1 MTAPAVRGDRLWR
14 SLMEMAE
21 IGATAKGGVRRLALS
36 EEDRRGRDL
45 FARRAREAGC
55 AVRVDR
61 IGNLFARR
69 AGRDDSLAPVAA
81 GSHLDSQPTGGRF
94 DGAYGVL
101 AALEAVRALNDA
113 GARPLRPIEIV
124 SWTNEEGARFP
135 PAMMG
140 SAVHAGGLALDE
152 ALAVREAGGGATVGE
167 ALEAIGYAGAAAV
180 GGRPFH
186 AWFEAHIEQGPVLE
200 AADKTIGVVTG
211 IQGINW
217 FDCRI
222 EGAEAHAG
230 TTPMEAR
237 RDALAGAARLVAAV
251 ERIARER
258 APDGRG
264 TVGEFRVHPN
274 ARNTVPG
281 SATLGIDLRH
291 PDAEAL
297 AAMADSL
304 RDAFRDLRR
313 DAGLK
318 GGLEEIWR
326 SPPVAFDPGCVD
338 AVGRAA
344 KALGLPAMRIA
355 SGAGHDAGSL
365 ARVCPAAMVFIPC
378 RGGVS
383 HNESESATPEHAAA
397 GAAVLL
403 HAILEKAGEGESP
416 APDA

>member
-1 MTAPAVRGDRLWR
+1 MTAPEIRGERLWR

-21 IGATAKGGVRRLALS
+21 IGATRKGGVCRLALS
-36 EEDRRGRDL
+36 DEDRRGRDL
-45 FARRAREAGC
+45 FARWAREAGC
-55 AVRVDR
+55 EIRIDR

-69 AGRDDSLAPVAA
+69 AGRDDSLAPVVA

-113 GARPLRPIEIV
+113 GARPLRPVEIV

-140 SAVHAGGLALDE
+140 SAVHAGSLALDE
-152 ALAVREAGGGATVGE
+152 ALSVPEAGGGATVGE

-186 AWFEAHIEQGPVLE
+186 ACFEAHIEQGPVLE
-200 AADKTIGVVTG
+200 AAETPIGVVTG

-217 FDCRI
+217 FDCHI

-230 TTPMEAR
+230 STPMDAR
-237 RDALAGAARLVAAV
+237 ADALAGAARLVAAV

-264 TVGEFRVHPN
+264 TVGEFRVRPN
-274 ARNTVPG
+274 SRNTVPG
-281 SATLGIDLRH
+281 RAMLGIDLRH
-291 PDAEAL
+291 PDADAL
-297 AAMADSL
+297 AAMADAL
-304 RDAFRDLRR
+304 RDAFRNLRR
-313 DAGLK
+313 ETGLK
-318 GGLEEIWR
+318 GKLETVWR

-338 AVGRAA
+338 AVRRAA
-344 KALGLPAMRIA
+344 EALGLGAMRIT

-403 HAILEKAGEGESP
+403 RALLEKAEEDDAL
-416 APDA
+416 APGA